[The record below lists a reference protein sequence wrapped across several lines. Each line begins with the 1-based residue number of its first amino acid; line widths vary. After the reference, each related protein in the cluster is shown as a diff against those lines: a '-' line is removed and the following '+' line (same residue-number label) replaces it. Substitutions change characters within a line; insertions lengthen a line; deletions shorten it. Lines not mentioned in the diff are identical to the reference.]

1 MRRTRGDMGLCRLR
15 AAAARVAA
23 APFLLAVLP
32 VAVLLDFAR
41 GEVLRAELVAGF
53 SGGFSR
59 LEEVRLVDCAVSD
72 FF

>member
-23 APFLLAVLP
+23 APFLFAVLP
-32 VAVLLDFAR
+32 VAILLDFAR
-41 GEVLRAELVAGF
+41 GEVLRADFVAGF
-53 SGGFSR
+53 AGV
-59 LEEVRLVDCAVSD
+59 EEVCFVDCAVSD